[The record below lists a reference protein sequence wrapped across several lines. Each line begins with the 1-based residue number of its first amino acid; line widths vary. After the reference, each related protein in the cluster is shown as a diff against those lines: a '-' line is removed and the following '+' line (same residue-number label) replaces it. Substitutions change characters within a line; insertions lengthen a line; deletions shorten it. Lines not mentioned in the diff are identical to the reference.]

1 MSQVIK
7 NRYEFIVLVEGK
19 MCNPNGDPDMGNLP
33 RQDSET
39 GCGYITDVAF
49 KRRIRNYV
57 DDGYG
62 AKAGME
68 ILMRSGTS
76 INRKIAE
83 SVMKVNDLKKVP
95 AKFANPKVSETAQD
109 MMKRYWDVRTFGAV
123 LSTGL
128 NAGQVRGAVQIGM
141 ATSVDP
147 IELEDITI
155 TRMVYADG
163 KDFTTIEEYENEE
176 KNRADDKKRTMGS
189 KKFTPYG
196 LYVMKGTISA
206 SLAEK
211 TGFSEADRDLLFE
224 AILQMYNHDIS
235 SSKQGMSV
243 VSPLIIFKHV
253 GTQDP
258 ANADQNARE
267 AKLGCASAHRLFAL
281 LEVNK
286 KDEVDYA
293 RDITDYEVALKLSE
307 VPAGIDVGIKE
318 EPFSNVVYGDKVP
331 ETAKRNGI
339 LIK

>member
-62 AKAGME
+62 AEAGMG

-95 AKFANPKVSETAQD
+95 TKFANPKVSETARD
-109 MMKRYWDVRTFGAV
+109 MMERYWDVRTFGAV

-176 KNRADDKKRTMGS
+176 KTRADDKKRTMGS

-253 GTQDP
+253 GTQGP
-258 ANADQNARE
+258 ANAAQNARE

-286 KDEVDYA
+286 KDEVEYA
-293 RDITDYEVALKLSE
+293 RDISDYEVVLKLSE

-331 ETAKRNGI
+331 EAAKRNGI

>member
-1 MSQVIK
+1 MSQVVK
-7 NRYEFIVLVEGK
+7 NRYEFMVLVEGK

-62 AKAGME
+62 TEPGKE

-83 SVMKVNDLKKVP
+83 SVLEVNELKEVP
-95 AKFANPKVSETAQD
+95 NKFTNTKVSETGKE

-163 KDFTTIEEYENEE
+163 KDFKTIKEYEEE
-176 KNRADDKKRTMGS
+176 ERNRPDDKKRTMGS

-196 LYVMKGTISA
+196 LYILKGTISA
-206 SLAEK
+206 SLAAK
-211 TGFSEADRDLLFE
+211 TGFNEEDKELLFE

-243 VSPLIIFKHV
+243 VSPLILFKHV

-258 ANADQNARE
+258 ANAIQNERE
-267 AKLGCASAHRLFAL
+267 AKLGCASAHRLFGL
-281 LEVNK
+281 LEVK
-286 KDEVDYA
+286 KRDDVEFA
-293 RDITDYEVALKLSE
+293 RDVSDYNIVLKLSE
-307 VPAGIDVGIKE
+307 VPAGIEVGMKE
-318 EPFSNVVYGDKVP
+318 EPFSKVVFGNDVP
-331 ETAKRNGI
+331 ETAKRAGI
-339 LIK
+339 SVR

>member
-1 MSQVIK
+1 MSQIVT
-7 NRYEFIVLVEGK
+7 NRYEFMVLVEGK

-33 RQDSET
+33 RQDNET
-39 GCGYITDVAF
+39 GCGFITDVAF

-62 AKAGME
+62 TEKGRE

-83 SVMKVNDLKKVP
+83 SVFRVNDVKSVP
-95 AKFANPKVSETAQD
+95 PKFSNPRVSETAQD
-109 MMKRYWDVRTFGAV
+109 MMARYWDVRTFGAV

-147 IELEDITI
+147 IEVEDITI

-163 KDFTTIEEYENEE
+163 KDFTTIEEYANEE
-176 KNRADDKKRTMGS
+176 KNRPDDKKRTMGS
-189 KKFTPYG
+189 KKFVLYG
-196 LYVMKGTISA
+196 LYVLKGTISA
-206 SLAEK
+206 NLAEK
-211 TGFSEADRDLLFE
+211 TGFSEADKDLLFE

-258 ANADQNARE
+258 ANAEQNARE
-267 AKLGCASAHRLFAL
+267 AKLGCASAHRLFSL
-281 LEVNK
+281 LKVEKKSEV
-286 KDEVDYA
+286 EFP
-293 RDITDYEVALKLSE
+293 RDITDYSVILNLSD
-307 VPAGIDVGIKE
+307 VPTGIDVGLKE
-318 EPFSNVVYGDKVP
+318 EPFSPVVYGDRV
-331 ETAKRNGI
+331 TAVAEHAGI
-339 LIK
+339 LIE